1 MKALRD
7 FLRPEFLNRV
17 DEIVCFHHL
26 SRENFAGIA
35 RIMLEELKASLS
47 DKGFGFQYDD
57 GVVDVLVRK
66 SYSAAYG
73 ARNLRRCIQ
82 KELEDPMANL
92 IIDAFEHPVTQ
103 LKAAAEDGEIKIYGL

>member
-35 RIMLEELKASLS
+35 RIMLEELRASLA
-47 DKGFGFQYDD
+47 DKGYTFTYDD
-57 GVVDVLVRK
+57 ALVDYLAEK
-66 SYSAAYG
+66 SYSLTYG
-73 ARNLRRCIQ
+73 ARNLRRLIQ
-82 KELEDPMANL
+82 KELEDPMAAR
-92 IIDAFEHPVTQ
+92 IIDSFENPVTQ
-103 LKAAAEDGEIKIYGL
+103 IAATASDGAVQLHTL